1 LSDGFFRVEHADARI
16 NKDGAKKRTDLRKQS
31 SLRLTHMR
39 TPVLRRSLSLVAL
52 ALVVVNCGL
61 LKKGGEDAGDEGGVP
76 VVVATYA
83 AAVPVAPAAL
93 ATNEGDVAR
102 FPDET
107 KLADVPA
114 VFLRSYNVRE
124 APPAGTLITG
134 LPKGTN
140 VTQVASR
147 DKFFLITFD
156 NAKAPGTRLMGWV
169 HKDAFSATLVDAG
182 IPTCAV
188 GEVLLVG
195 DSPFCA
201 KPCNTDGECPA
212 GQACKGSGTRLLSS
226 GKSGDNVQVCTVFH
240 PHDAG
245 AAPHP
250 TVVDSGAPAV
260 RDAGGGPAVVDS
272 GPGPTPTGPAADVV
286 AAQGGACPAN
296 FVLIKKTNKC
306 HRPCPGG
313 PLGGECRNRPFFCIT
328 CDGTKKVCG
337 ESQTQCR

>member
-1 LSDGFFRVEHADARI
+1 M
-16 NKDGAKKRTDLRKQS
+16 RKTAQ
-31 SLRLTHMR
+31 
-39 TPVLRRSLSLVAL
+39 VLRSLITFGVLTL
-52 ALVVVNCGL
+52 AFVNCGL
-61 LKKGGEDAGDEGGVP
+61 LKKGDADAGDDGAAA
-76 VVVATYA
+76 VVVAD
-83 AAVPVAPAAL
+83 AAVVPTGPAAI

-107 KLADVPA
+107 KLADVAA
-114 VFLRSYNVRE
+114 VFQRSYNVRE
-124 APPAGTLITG
+124 APPAGTLVVG
-134 LPKGTN
+134 LNKGTA
-140 VTQVASR
+140 VTQIASR
-147 DKFFLITFD
+147 DKYFLITFD

-169 HKDAFSATLVDAG
+169 HKDAFSAAIIDAG

-195 DSPFCA
+195 DQPFCA
-201 KPCNTDGECPA
+201 KPCNADGECPA

-240 PHDAG
+240 AHDAG
-245 AAPHP
+245 APTPPTP

-260 RDAGGGPAVVDS
+260 KDAGAPAVVDA

-286 AAQGGACPAN
+286 AAPGGVCPAN

-313 PLGGECRNRPFFCIT
+313 PLGGECRNKPFFCIT